1 MKSKSLYFF
10 FALLLTGV
18 VPVTAAEE
26 DTADPEKI
34 SGKGL
39 ISSDVFGARGGYIH
53 PFITLTEAY
62 ADNIYNTDTDK
73 VSDFITAIS
82 PGLWLA
88 VPRVK
93 EELLDFDTSSMTPG
107 GLDLY
112 LDTGKDFKR
121 IQTYL
126 FYSPAIYLYSQ
137 NSDEN
142 FTAHKAEGM
151 LQYNFRGDLTLELID
166 QYRYDMDTRGSGTS
180 TDLDKY
186 EVNFFTVRTSYD
198 LTPKLEFRVVYGSFK
213 VDYTASRN
221 DYRDRSDNSYS
232 AYAFYRF
239 WPKTSFLA
247 EYKHISVSYDDSSLV
262 DGSHVDRMYGG
273 FQWNMTAKSKG
284 RIKLGT
290 ESRDYDDSAF
300 SDLDEFIMEM
310 NADYSFSPKTS
321 LGLRAFRHSEETD
334 IKGLESQIHNRINTF
349 VAYKPM
355 SRVTCYLDLAYSER
369 HYNGHFT
376 YNGVT
381 KERDDTTYTITPSI
395 EYRFREWLTV
405 KADYYWIDRDSNFSD
420 FDYTSN
426 IFQVS
431 ITGML

>member
-1 MKSKSLYFF
+1 MRSKLLYFF
-10 FALLLTGV
+10 AVLLLAGV
-18 VPVTAAEE
+18 VQVNAAEE
-26 DTADPEKI
+26 DIADLEKI
-34 SGKGL
+34 SGKGS

-53 PFITLTEAY
+53 PFITLTEEY
-62 ADNIYNTDTDK
+62 SNNIFNTNNDK
-73 VSDFITAIS
+73 ESDFITVIS
-82 PGLWLA
+82 PGLWLS

-121 IQTYL
+121 YQTYL
-126 FYSPAIYLYSQ
+126 FYSPEIYLYSQ
-137 NSDEN
+137 NSGEN

-151 LQYNFRGDLTLELID
+151 LQYNFRGGLTVEFVD

-180 TDLDKY
+180 TEQNKY
-186 EVNFFTVRTSYD
+186 ENNFFTVRTSYD
-198 LTPKLEFRVVYGSFK
+198 VTPKLEFRVDYSNFI

-221 DYRDRSDNSYS
+221 NYRDRSDDSYS
-232 AYAFYRF
+232 AYVFWKF

-247 EYKHISVSYDDSSLV
+247 QYEHISVSYDDSSQN
-262 DGSHVDRMYGG
+262 DSDVDRVYGG

-284 RIKLGT
+284 RIKLGA
-290 ESRDYDDSAF
+290 ESRDYDSSAF
-300 SDLDEFIMEM
+300 SDSDEFIIEM
-310 NADYSFSPKTS
+310 NIDYTFSPKTS
-321 LGLRAFRHSEETD
+321 LGLRAFRHSEESD
-334 IKGLESQIHNRINTF
+334 IIGLESIMHHRVKT
-349 VAYKPM
+349 VVTYKPAN
-355 SRVTCYLDLAYSER
+355 RVTCYLDLAYSER
-369 HYNGHFT
+369 DYDGDLT

-395 EYRFREWLTV
+395 EYRFRKWLTV
-405 KADYYWIDRDSNFSD
+405 KAKYYWIDRDSNFSD